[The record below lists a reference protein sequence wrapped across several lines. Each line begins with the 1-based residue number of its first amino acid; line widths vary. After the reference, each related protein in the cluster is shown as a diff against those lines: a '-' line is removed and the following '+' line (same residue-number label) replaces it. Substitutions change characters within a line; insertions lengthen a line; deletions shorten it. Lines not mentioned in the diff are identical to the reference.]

1 MKDSI
6 QILSTAS
13 LNEDLL
19 QRLRTG
25 NWHVKMAS
33 FIRIVTDVTK
43 PLRERIGGLQAQPA
57 TVIFTSANAV
67 HPIGKLLQ
75 GNANLTIYCIGGAT
89 RDAVTEYFGG
99 SSIQDV
105 GDNAADLVKKI
116 MLARPASV
124 VFFCGSER
132 MDTIP
137 QRLVAN
143 GIAVEEIEVYRT
155 ELQPQPM
162 EEHFDAI
169 LFFSPSGVR
178 SFFSSN
184 TIAASAT
191 CFAIGPTTAA
201 EIEVYTKNK
210 IIIAGQPGK
219 KEVIDAVINFYD
231 GHD

>member
-6 QILSTAS
+6 HILSTAS

-19 QRLRTG
+19 QRLDAG
-25 NWHVKMAS
+25 NRQTKVAS

-43 PLRERIGGLQAQPA
+43 PLRDRISRLQAQPA

-67 HPIGKLLQ
+67 HPVGKLLQ
-75 GNANLTIYCIGGAT
+75 GNVNLIIYCIGGAT

-105 GDNAADLVKKI
+105 GDNAADLVKKV

-124 VFFCGSER
+124 LFFCGNEW

-137 QRLVAN
+137 QRLTAN

-155 ELQPQPM
+155 ELQPQLM
-162 EEHFDAI
+162 EENFDAV
-169 LFFSPSGVR
+169 LFFSPSGVK

-184 TIAASAT
+184 TIDASAT

-210 IIIAGQPGK
+210 IVVAGQPGK
-219 KEVIDAVINFYD
+219 KEMIDAVINFYD